1 MWKYQL
7 LNLCRSP
14 LSQFFGGVP
23 SYSQK
28 SDTLEKLWH
37 FASFRKIFCFVLH
50 IFASKI
56 AFHGNAAAQIQWK
69 KPLPKLIGI
78 YMQLTYQY
86 IVNSMHILKRE
97 PPRKR
102 NKDALCGGVKVC
114 IWILPFYA
122 SSSPYGTLGPNAKG
136 RMLEW
141 PSFPSSQQKTRCRF
155 GLVFIVFGWFQSDHV
170 ILLPSWN

>member
-1 MWKYQL
+1 MWYQL
-7 LNLCRSP
+7 LNLFRSP
-14 LSQFFGGVP
+14 LSQFFWGVP

-37 FASFRKIFCFVLH
+37 FASFRKIFVLFC
-50 IFASKI
+50 IFLLKKLLFMAMLPHR
-56 AFHGNAAAQIQWK
+56 FNEK

-122 SSSPYGTLGPNAKG
+122 SSSYGTLGPNAKG

-141 PSFPSSQQKTRCRF
+141 PSFPSSQQKNHCRF